1 MGLDVWF
8 KDDIANILRA
18 ANEANLSA
26 MVVSGRAFV
35 EEDAGAADMELRRAY
50 RRGFVAALAALAQAL
65 GLPLRDMEW
74 ELVIAAP
81 DTRSGGGQSV
91 APRAIGVGG
100 QRCAR

>member
-8 KDDIANILRA
+8 KDDIANILQA

-26 MVVSGRAFV
+26 MVASARASAEGGSG
-35 EEDAGAADMELRRAY
+35 EADMELRRAY

-65 GLPLRDMEW
+65 GLPLRDMER
-74 ELVIAAP
+74 EFGIATP
-81 DTRSGGGQSV
+81 DTRLRSTQSV
-91 APRAIGVGG
+91 ALPVIDVGG